1 MHQQGKIV
9 NKFHEARTRKC
20 ISKAKLSTSAVM
32 QALENASQVCKAHLI
47 YLHFTNFSW
56 IFVFPSPLSLLPTE
70 YPVLVFQSVNQ
81 VYMFNIISIILCDI
95 QY

>member
-9 NKFHEARTRKC
+9 
-20 ISKAKLSTSAVM
+20 M
-32 QALENASQVCKAHLI
+32 QALENA